1 MCGDIMRVLAINGS
15 ARMEKGHTHKLLTAF
30 LEGMEGANAKI
41 ETIFAKRPVLVIL
54 IAGMKR

>member
-1 MCGDIMRVLAINGS
+1 MRVLAINGS